1 MYIADKL
8 QPLLLSL
15 FCLVILI
22 DIVSAQTG
30 PAPVEYPSE
39 KPSVSSGR
47 EVYIS
52 SCAGCHGENGKG
64 RGTSVTVDFTNQER
78 MKDKNSSVFFNAI
91 SKGIARMP
99 AFGNLSKPQRWDVI
113 AYIWTFWAD
122 MQSVEN
128 GKIIFERYCASC
140 HGTRGDGSGLPGAM
154 DFTNLSNMVS
164 SGQPSVFFDSV
175 SSGVPN
181 TAMPPFKDTLSEE
194 ERWDAVK
201 YVWMFQYGDY
211 PVSPIS
217 LPSNRSPVP
226 SPDIPSSSYEWY
238 KRPLGYAILAIS
250 GWIVAGIIY
259 LFIRGM
265 RER

>member
-78 MKDKNSSVFFNAI
+78 MKDKNSSVFFNTI

-122 MQSVEN
+122 MQSVKR
-128 GKIIFERYCASC
+128 GKAIFGQSCVSC
-140 HGTRGDGSGLPGAM
+140 HGTKGDGSGLPGTF
-154 DFTNLSNMVS
+154 DFTNLSSMVS
-164 SGQPSVFFDSV
+164 VGQPSVFFDSV

-201 YVWMFQYGDY
+201 YVWTFQYVDY
-211 PVSPIS
+211 PDSMAAQPVTPAPPSTTSPVVRREWYNSPAGAAILLIS
-217 LPSNRSPVP
+217 LVMLTS
-226 SPDIPSSSYEWY
+226 
-238 KRPLGYAILAIS
+238 
-250 GWIVAGIIY
+250 IIY
-259 LFIRGM
+259 LFIRGLK
-265 RER
+265 ER